1 MNHPANVLVRSP
13 LDAIPILLVS
23 DVASAAQ
30 AGDARWSPSRF
41 NVQATTSEGWLLLWN
56 TYTGNMNAFKPAQR
70 DAVLDMISKRGVA
83 SSASPLVA
91 YLSDRGYLVPEHADE
106 LRRVQHAYG
115 KESHRTDKLELILLP
130 SEDCNFRCAYCYED
144 FRRGTMRPEVR
155 QGIRN
160 LVESRV
166 ASLRELTVNWFG
178 GEPLYGME
186 AIDDLAP
193 YFAQVCREHGI
204 SYFSHMTTNGYLL
217 TDAVAERLL
226 AAQVTDFQITLDG
239 LAEDHDRMRPARD
252 GSGTFET
259 IYENLVSLSR
269 RPEDYSVVIRV
280 NFTSENAP
288 RLEPMLERLQ
298 TAFAGDSRFTVSFHS
313 VGRWGGDND
322 ANLAVCGRDEAQH
335 YRMKLKAAARTL
347 GLKVTSGWMPG
358 AGVGSQVCY
367 AARPYN
373 FIVGAHG
380 DLMKC
385 TIDLDKRDR
394 NIVGVLSSDGSMQ
407 LDPDKFAL
415 WTEPAFERDT
425 GCQSC
430 HMLPACQGIHC
441 PQIRFDTGSRPCPGI
456 RRTAKQEMVDF
467 FEARQ
472 ALEGASPVPP
482 PTRLVPLPVAMGVTP
497 ERALVDVGG

>member
-1 MNHPANVLVRSP
+1 MSNPVNVLVKSP

-23 DVASAAQ
+23 DATASSVE
-30 AGDARWSPSRF
+30 RCSPSRF
-41 NVQATTSEGWLLLWN
+41 NVQATTAEGWLLLWN
-56 TYTGNMNAFKPAQR
+56 TYTGNMNAFKPTQR
-70 DAVLDMISKRGVA
+70 DAVLELISRRGVA
-83 SSASPLVA
+83 SDASRLVA
-91 YLSDRGYLVPEHADE
+91 YLTDRGYLVPESADE
-106 LRRVQHAYG
+106 LRRVQHAFG

-130 SEDCNFRCAYCYED
+130 SEDCNFRCTYCYED
-144 FRRGTMRPEVR
+144 FRRGTMLPEVR
-155 QGIRN
+155 EGIRN
-160 LVESRV
+160 LVR
-166 ASLRELTVNWFG
+166 ARAKTLRELTVNWFG

-186 AIDDLAP
+186 AIDELAP
-193 YFAQVCREHGI
+193 FFAGIAQENGI
-204 SYFSHMTTNGYLL
+204 SYFSHMTTNGFLL
-217 TDAVAERLL
+217 TDDVAQRLL
-226 AAQVTDFQITLDG
+226 AAEITDFQITLDG
-239 LAEDHDRMRPARD
+239 LAEDHDKMRPARD

-288 RLEPMLERLQ
+288 KLEPLLEKLRV
-298 TAFAGDSRFTVSFHS
+298 AFAGDNRFTLSFHS

-322 ANLAVCGRDEAQH
+322 ADLAVCGRDEAQH
-335 YRMKLKAAARTL
+335 YRMKLKSAARTL
-347 GLKVTSGWMPG
+347 GLRVTSGWMPG

-394 NIVGVLSSDGSMQ
+394 NIVGSLSRDGTLQ
-407 LDPDKFAL
+407 LDQDKFAL

-441 PQIRFDTGSRPCPGI
+441 PQIRFDTGRRPCPGI

-467 FEARQ
+467 FEAKQVQQRS
-472 ALEGASPVPP
+472 AVDL
-482 PTRLVPLPVAMGVTP
+482 LPLPLPTYAGATP
-497 ERALVDVGG
+497 ERELVDAAN